1 MVQHHQTSL
10 TCLLQEK
17 QRVAEEQQRLEA
29 EERDR
34 RRQEEEKD
42 RRRQEEDTQRRLAE
56 EQAAQAANRYD
67 LPPEES
73 DDDEVLRYTFSEIY
87 YIILIFS
94 RRRLEVEASLLLPCM
109 TTKPWQRTRYPST
122 PMMSLQILRW

>member
-1 MVQHHQTSL
+1 MQHRPTSL
-10 TCLLQEK
+10 TCLHQEK

-42 RRRQEEDTQRRLAE
+42 RRLAE

-73 DDDEVLRYTFSEIY
+73 DDDEVLT
-87 YIILIFS
+87 
-94 RRRLEVEASLLLPCM
+94 
-109 TTKPWQRTRYPST
+109 
-122 PMMSLQILRW
+122 

>member
-1 MVQHHQTSL
+1 MKLVEHRQTSL
-10 TCLLQEK
+10 TCLNQEK
-17 QRVAEEQQRLEA
+17 QRLQEEQQRLEA

-73 DDDEVLRYTFSEIY
+73 DDDEVLTYTFS
-87 YIILIFS
+87 
-94 RRRLEVEASLLLPCM
+94 
-109 TTKPWQRTRYPST
+109 
-122 PMMSLQILRW
+122 

>member
-17 QRVAEEQQRLEA
+17 QRLAEEQQRLEA

-73 DDDEVLRYTFSEIY
+73 DDDEVLT
-87 YIILIFS
+87 
-94 RRRLEVEASLLLPCM
+94 
-109 TTKPWQRTRYPST
+109 
-122 PMMSLQILRW
+122 

>member
-1 MVQHHQTSL
+1 MVQHRPTSL
-10 TCLLQEK
+10 TCLHQEK
-17 QRVAEEQQRLEA
+17 QRLQEEQQRLEA

-73 DDDEVLRYTFSEIY
+73 DDDEVLT
-87 YIILIFS
+87 
-94 RRRLEVEASLLLPCM
+94 
-109 TTKPWQRTRYPST
+109 
-122 PMMSLQILRW
+122 

>member
-1 MVQHHQTSL
+1 M
-10 TCLLQEK
+10 
-17 QRVAEEQQRLEA
+17 AEGEETPSERRARLAREA

-42 RRRQEEDTQRRLAE
+42 RRRQEEEDTQRRLAE

-73 DDDEVLRYTFSEIY
+73 DDDEVLT
-87 YIILIFS
+87 
-94 RRRLEVEASLLLPCM
+94 
-109 TTKPWQRTRYPST
+109 
-122 PMMSLQILRW
+122 

>member
-1 MVQHHQTSL
+1 MKLVEHRQTSL
-10 TCLLQEK
+10 TCLNQEK
-17 QRVAEEQQRLEA
+17 QRLQEEQQRLEA

-42 RRRQEEDTQRRLAE
+42 RRRQEEEDTQRRLAE

-73 DDDEVLRYTFSEIY
+73 DDDEVLTYTFS
-87 YIILIFS
+87 
-94 RRRLEVEASLLLPCM
+94 
-109 TTKPWQRTRYPST
+109 
-122 PMMSLQILRW
+122 